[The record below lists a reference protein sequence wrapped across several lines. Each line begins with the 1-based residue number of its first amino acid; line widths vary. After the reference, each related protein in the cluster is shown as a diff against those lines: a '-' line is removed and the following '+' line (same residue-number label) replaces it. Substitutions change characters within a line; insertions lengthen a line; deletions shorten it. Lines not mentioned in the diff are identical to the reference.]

1 MSCAF
6 TRSCLA
12 NKKKSI
18 RTERCWQKKQKKRP
32 HSQMSSFSS
41 FWICVLLLVMAFFI
55 ALVFIRVSM
64 FDARLSQLEQFA
76 GQVVTFSDLA
86 KNETTTKIPPLS

>member
-1 MSCAF
+1 M
-6 TRSCLA
+6 TQG
-12 NKKKSI
+12 KKNPFEQNDVGK
-18 RTERCWQKKQKKRP
+18 RNTKKRP
-32 HSQMSSFSS
+32 HDQMSSFSS

-86 KNETTTKIPPLS
+86 KNETSTKIPP

>member
-1 MSCAF
+1 
-6 TRSCLA
+6 
-12 NKKKSI
+12 
-18 RTERCWQKKQKKRP
+18 
-32 HSQMSSFSS
+32 
-41 FWICVLLLVMAFFI
+41 VLLLVMAFFI